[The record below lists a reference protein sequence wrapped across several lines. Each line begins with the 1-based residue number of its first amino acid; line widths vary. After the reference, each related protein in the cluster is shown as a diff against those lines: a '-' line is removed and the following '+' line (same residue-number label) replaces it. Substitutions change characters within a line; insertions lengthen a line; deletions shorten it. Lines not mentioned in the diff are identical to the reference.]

1 MGCGVVIRGGG
12 RFQFPLGVLKHTH
25 TNTKPYSE
33 AVLAAAAAGGGGARA
48 FDFIVSN
55 PPYIPAPDMDG
66 LQVILLVTR
75 SCS

>member
-1 MGCGVVIRGGG
+1 MGCGVVFRGGG
-12 RFQFPLGVLKHTH
+12 RFQFSLGL
-25 TNTKPYSE
+25 TKSISKPNSE